1 MTSAANLPTTEKAAL
16 RRHYATLREG
26 IPSEEKRDAEEA
38 ILRALFALPAWT
50 TAPLVCGYASL
61 GSELDTLPLW
71 KQATLEGKTY
81 ALPVTVTGSREGRMI
96 FRALSVFCPDDL
108 SSGRY
113 GIREPNDR
121 FPALAPHEFSGAL
134 ILIPGL
140 AFDDEGYR
148 LGYGGGYYDRFL
160 ADLRASDVPVT
171 TVGLA
176 FSPCR
181 PATLPR
187 EIFDLPVDLIIDE
200 RRVIIPHGSSQHP

>member
-1 MTSAANLPTTEKAAL
+1 MTSAANLPTAEKAAL
-16 RRHYATLREG
+16 RRHYVTLRES
-26 IPSEEKRDAEEA
+26 IPSADRHKAEVA
-38 ILRALFALPAWT
+38 ILETLFGLPAWT
-50 TAPLVCGYASL
+50 NAQLVCGYASL
-61 GSELDTLPLW
+61 GSELDTFPIW
-71 KQATLEGKTY
+71 KQAVLEDKTY

-96 FRALSVFCPDDL
+96 FRALTDYCPDDL

-113 GIREPNDR
+113 GIREPNDH
-121 FPALAPHEFSGAL
+121 FPALAPQEFSGAL

-140 AFDDEGYR
+140 AFDDDGYR

-160 ADLRASDVPVT
+160 ADLRTADIPVT

-200 RRVIIPHGSSQHP
+200 RRIISPHGSSKYL